1 MALDLVSFNDNNWR
15 KLTLFS
21 KGFQRE
27 YNNTLQKY
35 KDQLTDI
42 LTKGNE
48 IEQVLQKIL
57 YHVTLMLINDLVL
70 KFIANRVKLI
80 SKSRLLQLR

>member
-1 MALDLVSFNDNNWR
+1 M
-15 KLTLFS
+15 FS

-57 YHVTLMLINDLVL
+57 HHVTLMLINDLVL
-70 KFIANRVKLI
+70 KFIANHVKLI